1 MTYLTG
7 CGVLAVLLAIRVL
20 AGGNAHQD
28 RAQRVQ
34 VIVHHTVPI
43 VLCGGMLLILAVL
56 EITSIALDATQT
68 INDAPRTAEATSALN
83 W

>member
-7 CGVLAVLLAIRVL
+7 CGVLAVLLAIRML

-28 RAQRVQ
+28 RTQRVQ

-56 EITSIALDATQT
+56 EITSIAWDATQT
-68 INDAPRTAEATSALN
+68 INDTPRTAEATSALN